1 MSGRH
6 IKAIDIPHFQFPE
19 GGILFFVLFFLRTLL
34 IFPTPLF
41 TYPNDKFKENQAQ
54 SHIILLFNLFIPAAA
69 IPTWPCLIL
78 RFHVRKFI
86 YLLPTPTLSNIVH
99 VKGSILTSL
108 LLPTFFRNEGGTA
121 ICQQLHQ
128 RLQKLARYSE
138 REVLPGE
145 ELDTRLQ
152 ASAIRGPCD
161 HLHQGGHTHTKQPT
175 YHTPQSTD
183 VLFQD

>member
-6 IKAIDIPHFQFPE
+6 IKEMDIPHFQFPE
-19 GGILFFVLFFLRTLL
+19 GGILFFFFFLRTLL
-34 IFPTPLF
+34 IFSTPLF
-41 TYPNDKFKENQAQ
+41 TYPHDKFKENQAQ
-54 SHIILLFNLFIPAAA
+54 SHIILLFNLFIPAPA

-78 RFHVRKFI
+78 RSHVRKFI
-86 YLLPTPTLSNIVH
+86 YLLPTPTLSNIIH

-121 ICQQLHQ
+121 IFQQLHQ

-138 REVLPGE
+138 REVVAGG
-145 ELDTRLQ
+145 RAGYKLQ
-152 ASAIRGPCD
+152 PSEAHVITCIREVTQTPSN
-161 HLHQGGHTHTKQPT
+161 QP